1 MYDQCDQV
9 FYTPERRVYD
19 SSIPCYTVHT
29 NGTSVNNDCIRP
41 SRPRNR
47 RYTNDNRRITS
58 LSDEYIRNIQSMLR
72 A

>member
-19 SSIPCYTVHT
+19 SSVPCY
-29 NGTSVNNDCIRP
+29 NANPDGISVNNDYIRP

-47 RYTNDNRRITS
+47 RYINDIRRITS
-58 LSDEYIRNIQSMLR
+58 MSDEYIRICEV
-72 A
+72 